1 MASSL
6 VANARTGSLRG
17 MRRPALVN
25 KWTLNGAGS
34 GSSVGLFG
42 VRAFTLSQQKR
53 RAESRR
59 SVRPALSELFV
70 CGAASDPDALRYRAQ
85 PILPLQRKQNPPRAR
100 TRGMTQNIHG
110 LAASALAADRL
121 APLGPISA
129 CRPPRGR
136 PRLRGR
142 PLAAAPAASGFIP
155 DDRRTSAH
163 VSDAPLGCFL
173 GWRFW
178 LCRKLKHRC
187 LLTLA

>member
-6 VANARTGSLRG
+6 VANARTGSLRAR

-85 PILPLQRKQNPPRAR
+85 PILPLPQRKQDPPRAR
-100 TRGMTQNIHG
+100 TRGHNFHG
-110 LAASALAADRL
+110 K
-121 APLGPISA
+121 PGQ
-129 CRPPRGR
+129 
-136 PRLRGR
+136 
-142 PLAAAPAASGFIP
+142 
-155 DDRRTSAH
+155 
-163 VSDAPLGCFL
+163 
-173 GWRFW
+173 
-178 LCRKLKHRC
+178 
-187 LLTLA
+187 